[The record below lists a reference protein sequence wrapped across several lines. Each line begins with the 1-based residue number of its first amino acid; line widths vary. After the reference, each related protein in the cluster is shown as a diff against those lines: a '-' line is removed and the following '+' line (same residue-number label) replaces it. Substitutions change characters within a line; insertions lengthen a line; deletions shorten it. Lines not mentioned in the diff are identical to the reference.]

1 MPSNSDAIE
10 KASKQIEA
18 ELRTNITTATG
29 VRDDEWLRFLYDNYH
44 KRFLSDNERI
54 WDNGKLMIPFSLAA
68 FGIYANIVYPSWIQ
82 LIVLGVAS
90 SALSIIWLINAEN
103 HRAFQNKSIAWVMAI
118 ERLIGLDK
126 IRVVKISDDELNKKL
141 SGQAVVRRSIRWLSF
156 GVPLV
161 WMLLAFY
168 KYFFT

>member
-1 MPSNSDAIE
+1 MASNSDSIE
-10 KASKQIEA
+10 EMSKQIEN
-18 ELRTNITTATG
+18 ELKGKITTTRG
-29 VRDDEWLRFLYDNYH
+29 TRDDVWLRFLYDNYH

-68 FGIYANIVYPSWIQ
+68 FGIYANIACPSWLQ
-82 LIVLGVAS
+82 LTVLGIAS

-118 ERLIGLDK
+118 ERLISLD
-126 IRVVKISDDELNKKL
+126 IRVVKISDDKLNKIL
-141 SGQAVVRRSIRWLSF
+141 SSRAAVRRSIRWFSF

-161 WMLLAFY
+161 WVLLAAY